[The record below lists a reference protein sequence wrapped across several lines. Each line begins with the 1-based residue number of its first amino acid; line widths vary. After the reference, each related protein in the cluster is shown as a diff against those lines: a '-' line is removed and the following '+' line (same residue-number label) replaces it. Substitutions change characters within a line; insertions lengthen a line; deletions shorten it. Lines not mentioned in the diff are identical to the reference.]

1 MVIPNQIHDEFLR
14 QGIRAWESAVEAS
27 AKMHEEGNKWLRQ
40 VFSEAGSVNEWYNK
54 SQTVASD
61 VVTKTQENV
70 DEAIR
75 LINQNAESTVRLIQ
89 KVLDARQTETSSEA
103 RARLADWWETAMET
117 MLMNTQAVLQANS
130 RILTAWTDV
139 AKRVNGDVAEKMA
152 EVAKKTAEQAD
163 KMARSATQR
172 MREMAA
178 QTSGNGG

>member
-1 MVIPNQIHDEFLR
+1 MVIPTQIHDEFLR

-27 AKMHEEGNKWLRQ
+27 AKMQEEGTKWLRQ

-54 SQTVASD
+54 GQAAAGEMVA
-61 VVTKTQENV
+61 KAHENA

-75 LINQNAESTVRLIQ
+75 LINQNAEAAVRLVQ
-89 KVLDARQTETSSEA
+89 KMLDARQIESPTEA
-103 RARLADWWETAMET
+103 RARIADLCETAMET

-130 RILTAWTDV
+130 RILAAWSDV
-139 AKRVNGDVAEKMA
+139 AKRVNGDVAEKVA

-163 KMARSATQR
+163 KMARTATQR

-178 QTSGNGG
+178 QASGNGG